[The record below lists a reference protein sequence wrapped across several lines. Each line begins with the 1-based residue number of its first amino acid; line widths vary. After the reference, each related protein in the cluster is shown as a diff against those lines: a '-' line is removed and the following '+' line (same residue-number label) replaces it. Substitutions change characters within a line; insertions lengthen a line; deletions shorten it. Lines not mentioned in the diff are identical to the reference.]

1 MTTNLRKFL
10 SLTTALV
17 MTSSAVAYAEP
28 SAELI
33 EAAKK
38 EGMLTT
44 IALRTTGVVTAAV
57 IDGFKKKYPEITV
70 NELNR
75 MQVRPTKSKPSR
87 PTRTTRARRLLTLS
101 TSVWLSARR

>member
-1 MTTNLRKFL
+1 VTTNLRKFL

-44 IALRTTGVVTAAV
+44 IALPH
-57 IDGFKKKYPEITV
+57 D
-70 NELNR
+70 
-75 MQVRPTKSKPSR
+75 
-87 PTRTTRARRLLTLS
+87 
-101 TSVWLSARR
+101 W